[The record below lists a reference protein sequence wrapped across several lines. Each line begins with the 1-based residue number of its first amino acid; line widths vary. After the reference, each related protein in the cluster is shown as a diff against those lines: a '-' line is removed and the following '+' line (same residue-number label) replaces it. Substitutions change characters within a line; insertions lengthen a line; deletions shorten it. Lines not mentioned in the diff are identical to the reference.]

1 MTIAII
7 GSGKMGSGFARL
19 LVSKGFDVAIGH
31 KNPAKAVGVAGKIGV
46 GAKGGSVKE
55 VVGQAM
61 LSFLQLST
69 RTRPLRWQ
77 LRAT

>member
-19 LVSKGFDVAIGH
+19 LVSKRFDIAIGH
-31 KNPAKAVGVAGKIGV
+31 KNPEKAMAVAGKIGV

-55 VVGQAM
+55 AVGQSDVIILAV
-61 LSFLQLST
+61 SG
-69 RTRPLRWQ
+69 
-77 LRAT
+77 